1 MKKQNDGIMTAQLAP
16 DIAQFFIAQFF
27 VPYKFVSQA
36 HLRNY
41 PLDPQTHWESTDFI
55 HELPTLR
62 RSAFCSDRQS
72 EKLYHP

>member
-41 PLDPQTHWESTDFI
+41 PLDPQTH
-55 HELPTLR
+55 
-62 RSAFCSDRQS
+62 
-72 EKLYHP
+72 